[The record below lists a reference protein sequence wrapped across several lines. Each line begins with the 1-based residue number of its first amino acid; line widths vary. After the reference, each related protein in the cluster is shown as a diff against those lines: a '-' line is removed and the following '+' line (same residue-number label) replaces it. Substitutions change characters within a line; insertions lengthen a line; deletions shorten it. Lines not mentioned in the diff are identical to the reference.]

1 MEADKVSITYDPE
14 VLEQVRFSALE
25 AFHALPRGGLE
36 VGGMLY
42 GRSTEAGIEILA
54 ARPLPCEHL
63 FGPGFSLSE
72 NDVARFEDL
81 LRAPQRD
88 RLLKGLQ
95 PVGWYRSA
103 SRSSGS
109 LTGVDLTLH
118 ARLFPNGGGLVLIL
132 RPEKA
137 RPVRAQFYHLDETS
151 AWHSEGEFDLLPTR
165 KLRQPSAA
173 AAPQM
178 PSSPPAEP
186 VLPAPEPAQ
195 PPRSSTSEDGSTQ
208 TPAPASPAT
217 EEREPPGSLPGF
229 YAQLLHDR
237 EPTPSSSRPRW
248 FWIIL
253 AWLVAFA
260 SAGYAFRD
268 LWLPK
273 PPAPLQVG
281 LYDLDGQ
288 LTIGWERSA
297 EPLRGAQSGQL
308 EIQDGNA
315 KISLPLSPEL
325 LQKGT
330 AVYSRQS
337 GDVFVRLQ
345 ARLPGGKVLDG
356 VARFSGAPPP
366 AAVQAEAE
374 RAVQG
379 QVEELRTTVEK
390 QAARIRALENTNAA
404 LRKKLAN
411 GKR

>member
-1 MEADKVSITYDPE
+1 MEAGSFSITYEPE

-42 GRSTEAGIEILA
+42 GRSTETGIEILD

-63 FGPGFSLSE
+63 FGPGFLLSD
-72 NDVARFEDL
+72 NDMARFEEL

-109 LTGVDLTLH
+109 LTGEDLTLH
-118 ARLFPNGGGLVLIL
+118 ARLFPSGGGLILIL
-132 RPEKA
+132 RPERA
-137 RPVRAQFYHLDETS
+137 RPIRAQFYYLDQTG
-151 AWHSEGEFDLLPTR
+151 AWHSGGEFELLPAR
-165 KLRQPSAA
+165 KPRRVSA
-173 AAPQM
+173 AAPQI
-178 PSSPPAEP
+178 PSSPPAEQVSAP
-186 VLPAPEPAQ
+186 PEPPKSPSA
-195 PPRSSTSEDGSTQ
+195 S
-208 TPAPASPAT
+208 TPAAASPQAPPLVPPAN
-217 EEREPPGSLPGF
+217 EEREISSPPRAMLSEAP
-229 YAQLLHDR
+229 HDR
-237 EPTPSSSRPRW
+237 ETSPRSSRPRW
-248 FWIIL
+248 FWLVL
-253 AWLVAFA
+253 AWVVALG

-308 EIQDGNA
+308 EILDGNA
-315 KISLPLSPEL
+315 KISLPLSPDL
-325 LQKGT
+325 LRKGT

-345 ARLPGGKVLDG
+345 AHLPGGKTLEG
-356 VARFSGAPPP
+356 AARFSGPPP
-366 AAVQAEAE
+366 PSAVHAQAEA
-374 RAVQG
+374 AAQ
-379 QVEELRTTVEK
+379 QQLDELRATVEK
-390 QAARIRALENTNAA
+390 QAARIRNLETANAA
-404 LRKKLAN
+404 LRRKLAN
-411 GKR
+411 SKR